1 MATLPPMIASGAHR
15 VAKPQNR
22 RVTLVRI
29 DADGDPCT
37 EYKRRRRGR
46 GSGLKCASLDAG
58 PRPGVAILRRRDF
71 ITLIG
76 GAAVLPVAARAQ
88 QPGMPVIGY
97 IGQSSAEA
105 YASRLRGF
113 RLGLGDT
120 GYSEGRN
127 VAIEYRWAGDD
138 NRKYSELVADLV
150 RRQVSVLVA
159 DPPLAAVAAKAATT
173 TIPIVFRLAPDPVQ
187 VGLVNSLNKPGGN
200 VTGVTSMGTE
210 IGGKQLSLVRQ
221 LLPSARRF
229 GLLLNPTNLV
239 FGGPL
244 ADEMQTAATALGS
257 RMEVFSAST
266 IAEIDSAFSSIAA
279 KGIEA
284 LFVSPSIL
292 FANRRVQFAA
302 LARRYAVPTVYSIR
316 DFVEVGGLMSYGAS
330 SEDMDRQ
337 TGVYVGRI
345 LKGTKPAD
353 LPVARASK
361 FELVINLQ
369 TAKLLAV
376 EVPPSL
382 LAIADEV
389 IE

>member
-1 MATLPPMIASGAHR
+1 M
-15 VAKPQNR
+15 NR
-22 RVTLVRI
+22 RNL
-29 DADGDPCT
+29 
-37 EYKRRRRGR
+37 
-46 GSGLKCASLDAG
+46 
-58 PRPGVAILRRRDF
+58 

-76 GAAVLPVAARAQ
+76 GAAVWPVAARAQ
-88 QPGMPVIGY
+88 AMPVIGY

-120 GYSEGRN
+120 GYSEGQN
-127 VAIEYRWAGDD
+127 VMIEYRWAGDD
-138 NRKYSELVADLV
+138 NRRYPELVANLV
-150 RRQVSVLVA
+150 RRQVSVLVP
-159 DPPLAAVAAKAATT
+159 DPPLAAVAAKAATA

-200 VTGVTSMGTE
+200 ATGVTSMGTE
-210 IGGKQLSLVRQ
+210 IGGKQLSLAHQ
-221 LLPSARRF
+221 LLPSAERLA
-229 GLLLNPTNLV
+229 LLLNSTNLV

-244 ADEMQTAATALGS
+244 AKEMQSAATALGS
-257 RMEVFSAST
+257 RMEVLSAST
-266 IAEIDSAFSSIAA
+266 IAEIDSAFASIAA
-279 KGIEA
+279 KRIEA

-292 FANRRVQFAA
+292 FGNRRVQFAS
-302 LARRYAVPTVYSIR
+302 LATRYAVPTMYSSR

-361 FELVINLQ
+361 FELVINMQ
-369 TAKLLAV
+369 TARTLGLTVPPTLLAV
-376 EVPPSL
+376 
-382 LAIADEV
+382 ADEV